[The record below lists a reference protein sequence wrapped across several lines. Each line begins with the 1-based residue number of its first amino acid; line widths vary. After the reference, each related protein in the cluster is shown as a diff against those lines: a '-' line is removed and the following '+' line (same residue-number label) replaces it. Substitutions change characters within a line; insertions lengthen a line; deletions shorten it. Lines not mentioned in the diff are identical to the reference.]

1 MSSKETDRPE
11 NFTYSLKPSR
21 FFPLCSAHNVSKQ
34 IDRVNHRI
42 ATLEVFVMPGKYS
55 KPSKPKNDW
64 SVEFVALPLMADQ
77 KDSFIAW
84 AEEASADVEVFVA
97 QLLGTGYKL
106 SMTLDATNN
115 CVIVTATCKEERSP
129 NSGYAMSS
137 RSDTWLEA
145 LLMTVYK
152 TIVLYPEKDGGWPK
166 NTRNDS
172 WG

>member
-1 MSSKETDRPE
+1 
-11 NFTYSLKPSR
+11 
-21 FFPLCSAHNVSKQ
+21 
-34 IDRVNHRI
+34 
-42 ATLEVFVMPGKYS
+42 MPAKFS
-55 KPSKPKNDW
+55 KPTKGKNDW
-64 SVEFVALPLMADQ
+64 SVEFISLPLVTDQ

-84 AEEASADVEVFVA
+84 AQEASADIEVFVA
-97 QLLGTGYKL
+97 QLLGSGYKL

-129 NSGYAMSS
+129 NNGYAMSS

-152 TIVLYPEKDGGWPK
+152 TIVLYPEKEGGWPK

>member
-1 MSSKETDRPE
+1 MSSKELAQPD
-11 NFTYSLKPSR
+11 NFTYHLKLSR
-21 FFPLCSAHNVSKQ
+21 FFPVCSPYNVPSQ
-34 IDRVNHRI
+34 VNSVNKRI
-42 ATLEVFVMPGKYS
+42 HTLEAFVMPSKYN
-55 KPSKPKNDW
+55 KPSKGNNDW
-64 SVEFVALPLMADQ
+64 SMEFISLPLLADQ
-77 KDSFIAW
+77 KESFIAW
-84 AEEASADVEVFVA
+84 SQEASADVEIFVA

-115 CVIVTATCKEERSP
+115 CIIATATCKEERSP
-129 NSGYAMSS
+129 NNGYAMSS

-152 TIVLYPEKDGGWPK
+152 TVVLYPEREGGWPK

>member
-1 MSSKETDRPE
+1 MQSEELIWPDIPP
-11 NFTYSLKPSR
+11 FTYSNQR
-21 FFPLCSAHNVSKQ
+21 YFPVCRPYNVSTQ
-34 IDRVNHRI
+34 IERVKRRI
-42 ATLEVFVMPGKYS
+42 ATLEMFTMPAKYNKPAKS
-55 KPSKPKNDW
+55 KADW
-64 SVEFVALPLMADQ
+64 SVEFVSLPLMSDQ

-84 AEEASADVEVFVA
+84 SQEASADIEIFVS

-115 CVIVTATCKEERSP
+115 CVIVTATCKEDRSP

-152 TIVLYPEKDGGWPK
+152 TIVLYPEKEGGWPK